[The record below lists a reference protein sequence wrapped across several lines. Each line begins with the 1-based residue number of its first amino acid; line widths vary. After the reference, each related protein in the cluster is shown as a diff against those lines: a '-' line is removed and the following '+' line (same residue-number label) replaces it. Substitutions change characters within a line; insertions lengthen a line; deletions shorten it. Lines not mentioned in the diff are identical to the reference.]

1 MYKNAM
7 VASSKKQAEAMIAWL
22 KLSPGEWEPVAYGD
36 KIDKLFSHAKLVRPS
51 DGVHQEHT
59 DWVLG
64 ISFQTCV
71 SRYRPFLRTGRSR
84 KSTSPEDIMNKK
96 KIKKISKNLKLTEL
110 RLERKRRR
118 RRLKAAAGG

>member
-1 MYKNAM
+1 MPAAKAAKSPAAPT
-7 VASSKKQAEAMIAWL
+7 VTLKHLAASLAEGHEVPKKQAEAMIAWL

-64 ISFQTCV
+64 KLVPNLCLTV
-71 SRYRPFLRTGRSR
+71 STIP
-84 KSTSPEDIMNKK
+84 PNW
-96 KIKKISKNLKLTEL
+96 KIPQEHVP
-110 RLERKRRR
+110 
-118 RRLKAAAGG
+118 